1 MKKKL
6 LTLFLAII
14 SLISLNSCAKKMD
27 YGQVIYFAS
36 QTYSDSQ
43 INYGKCK
50 SILTKNVKKAEGYF
64 EDYFK
69 VGENICKNDS
79 GFEEY
84 KFQKYSYNFNDS
96 YSFKVIGKKITVS
109 RKIDAQ
115 TYFSKTI
122 SSSPSYA
129 TSVYGDGLKEVYHFN
144 DLGLLSDYKITLS
157 IYFNLGSKNGSLN
170 YVETLEVDYIKII
183 V

>member
-50 SILTKNVKKAEGYF
+50 SILTKNVKKLKA
-64 EDYFK
+64 
-69 VGENICKNDS
+69 IL
-79 GFEEY
+79 
-84 KFQKYSYNFNDS
+84 
-96 YSFKVIGKKITVS
+96 
-109 RKIDAQ
+109 
-115 TYFSKTI
+115 KTI
-122 SSSPSYA
+122 
-129 TSVYGDGLKEVYHFN
+129 LKSEKIYVKTN
-144 DLGLLSDYKITLS
+144 QDLKRINFKNTRIISMIRILLK
-157 IYFNLGSKNGSLN
+157 
-170 YVETLEVDYIKII
+170 
-183 V
+183 

>member
-69 VGENICKNDS
+69 VEKIYVKTNQDLKRINFKNTR
-79 GFEEY
+79 
-84 KFQKYSYNFNDS
+84 
-96 YSFKVIGKKITVS
+96 I
-109 RKIDAQ
+109 
-115 TYFSKTI
+115 I
-122 SSSPSYA
+122 SMIRIL
-129 TSVYGDGLKEVYHFN
+129 LK
-144 DLGLLSDYKITLS
+144 
-157 IYFNLGSKNGSLN
+157 
-170 YVETLEVDYIKII
+170 
-183 V
+183 